1 MGLTQSAEG
10 LKEARLASLCEGLLG
25 LSCNLGSSPGLWAF
39 GVESSY
45 RSKVK
50 EGLGEGPEGNQQ
62 GPVRHLFQGRP

>member
-1 MGLTQSAEG
+1 M
-10 LKEARLASLCEGLLG
+10 
-25 LSCNLGSSPGLWAF
+25 GSSPGLWAF